1 MTVYEKID
9 NLLYQRGMSRR
20 ELARKAGIK
29 ETTLASVFAR
39 QPENFPIRYLKPIAE
54 VLGVHWNDL
63 AGYERVEFQ
72 QPDRPPLFVGYD
84 RPDLKEKLNVYG
96 AISDGEYQSSIPAK
110 IYPRMR
116 KIYNVNS
123 SGDFYIPEPI
133 EYTKT
138 CVIAMMDYL
147 NQRGVMELFR
157 YAGELTMNDDYLAA
171 NEYDGEAEEWQEDA
185 PQTAAEPSPGSDL
198 TDAGK

>member
-1 MTVYEKID
+1 MTVYERID

-29 ETTLASVFAR
+29 ETTLSSVFAR

-63 AGYERVEFQ
+63 AGYERIEYKFPGREPEF
-72 QPDRPPLFVGYD
+72 FAYD
-84 RPDLKEKLNVYG
+84 RPDLAETLDAYG
-96 AISDGEYQSSIPAK
+96 AASDGEYRRSRPVK
-110 IYPRMR
+110 IYPRM
-116 KIYNVNS
+116 KKVYNVKPPK
-123 SGDFYIPEPI
+123 GIPLNEPI

-157 YAGELTMNDDYLAA
+157 YAGELTMNDDYLAV

-185 PQTAAEPSPGSDL
+185 PQTAAEPSPGSDQ